1 MEFAGPVKYNIVDPP
16 KEPEPEP
23 EEVATEIGEVI
34 QTREDKDPIV
44 EEMMS
49 DELEDALPKF
59 KPNPQPDPEM
69 FEEEP
74 PETLRK
80 PRVRK
85 VKEPD
90 ELPEEPLPPTT
101 KGGKRK
107 GYNKNGKKR
116 KPMSEE
122 HKAKLALA
130 REKALEKKRYLKQKR
145 AEEKA
150 EKEEMK
156 ALETKVETKRK
167 TKKKQELI
175 KELEDEE
182 DKAQPLQRTQST
194 RPMDIPKPRSIAQ
207 PQQQFITREDLEKAQ
222 LSTLVAYE
230 QMRKARKAEKK
241 KKQQEEE
248 YQEQVKQTIQ
258 KINGW
263 KDTAGIYGNCF

>member
-1 MEFAGPVKYNIVDPP
+1 MI
-16 KEPEPEP
+16 
-23 EEVATEIGEVI
+23 ATEIGEVI
-34 QTREDKDPIV
+34 QTREDTDPIV

-59 KPNPQPDPEM
+59 KPKPAPDPEM

-80 PRVRK
+80 PRIKK

-90 ELPEEPLPPTT
+90 EPILEEPLPIT
-101 KGGKRK
+101 KGGKKK

-156 ALETKVETKRK
+156 SLETKVQAKRK
-167 TKKKQELI
+167 TKKKQDLM

-182 DKAQPLQRTQST
+182 EVPEKVQEQAKPI
-194 RPMDIPKPRSIAQ
+194 DIPQTKPKPQ
-207 PQQQFITREDLEKAQ
+207 PQQQFITRDDLEKAQ
-222 LSTLVAYE
+222 LNTLVAYE
-230 QMRKARKAEKK
+230 QMRKARKEEKK
-241 KKQQEEE
+241 KKQQEQE
-248 YQEQVKQTIQ
+248 YQDQVKQTIK

-263 KDTAGIYGNCF
+263 SDTAGIYQNCF

>member
-23 EEVATEIGEVI
+23 DEVATEIGEVI

-59 KPNPQPDPEM
+59 KPKPQPDPEM

-80 PRVRK
+80 PVVRK

-90 ELPEEPLPPTT
+90 EPVMEAPTT

-182 DKAQPLQRTQST
+182 DKSEPLQRTQST
-194 RPMDIPKPRSIAQ
+194 RPIDIPQTKSPKPQ

-241 KKQQEEE
+241 KKQQ
-248 YQEQVKQTIQ
+248 KKSI
-258 KINGW
+258 KS
-263 KDTAGIYGNCF
+263 K

>member
-34 QTREDKDPIV
+34 QTRDDTDPIV

-49 DELEDALPKF
+49 DSLEEALPKF
-59 KPNPQPDPEM
+59 KPKPAPDPEM
-69 FEEEP
+69 FEDP

-80 PRVRK
+80 PIVRK

-90 ELPEEPLPPTT
+90 EIPEEPVPTT

-156 ALETKVETKRK
+156 ALESKVETKRK
-167 TKKKQELI
+167 TKKKQELM
-175 KELEDEE
+175 KELEEE
-182 DKAQPLQRTQST
+182 EAPQPLQRTESAK
-194 RPMDIPKPRSIAQ
+194 PIDIPQTKSPKPQ
-207 PQQQFITREDLEKAQ
+207 LQNNFITREDLEKAQ

-248 YQEQVKQTIQ
+248 YQQQVKQTIK

-263 KDTAGIYGNCF
+263 RETADIYQNCF

>member
-16 KEPEPEP
+16 APEEPEP
-23 EEVATEIGEVI
+23 EVATEIGEVI

-44 EEMMS
+44 EQMMS

-59 KPNPQPDPEM
+59 KPKPQPDPEM

-74 PETLRK
+74 PTPMPSPK
-80 PRVRK
+80 PRIKK

-90 ELPEEPLPPTT
+90 EPVIEAPTT

-182 DKAQPLQRTQST
+182 DKSEPLQRTQST
-194 RPMDIPKPRSIAQ
+194 RPIDIPQNKSPQ